1 MTATLSRTP
10 RSRPAPPSR
19 RRWPAALTLLLVLG
33 VLATA
38 GIVVFFTPV
47 LGLKSVAV
55 EGATGAVAT
64 QVVQAV
70 GVPDGTPLIRV
81 DLAAVTG
88 RLEAVPAVSSASVDR
103 AWPNGLIVHVKVRV
117 PVARTSANGATW
129 LMDSSGLLYARTG
142 PGVEVPAGL
151 AVLELA
157 TPGPGDPAT
166 TAALTVAA
174 ALTPALRAQVR
185 TPPRPVRLRGDAAA
199 HRRASGDLGRNGQ
212 ECPEGGRTSRPA
224 HPPRHHLRHLRPRP
238 GGRPLSGRCCESA
251 ERTVLRVR

>member
-1 MTATLSRTP
+1 MTATLSRAP

-19 RRWPAALTLLLVLG
+19 RRWPAALALSLVLG

-38 GIVVFFTPV
+38 GIVVWFTPV
-47 LGLKSVAV
+47 LGLKSIAV
-55 EGATGAVAT
+55 DGATGAVAT
-64 QVVQAV
+64 QVVQALA
-70 GVPDGTPLIRV
+70 VPDGTPLIRV
-81 DLAAVTG
+81 DLAAVT
-88 RLEAVPAVSSASVDR
+88 RQVEAVPAVASATVDR

-129 LMDSSGLLYARTG
+129 LMDASGLLYARTG

-185 TPPRPVRLRGDAAA
+185 TLRAPSAYAVTLLLTDGRQVIWGGTDKSAQKVREL
-199 HRRASGDLGRNGQ
+199 
-212 ECPEGGRTSRPA
+212 PA
-224 HPPRHHLRHLRPRP
+224 LLTRP
-238 GGRPLSGRCCESA
+238 GTTYDISDPGL
-251 ERTVLRVR
+251 VVVR